1 MKNETIP
8 MKNLNKEIIQEFK
21 KKLHLIS
28 VDTWAN
34 INNSLQRDGV
44 KFKGDGIGTAY
55 GGWLALCKT
64 IEPGVLK
71 LFSQALNKKDEEFVK
86 MCEEILKTKFDDLGM
101 GSLDYHE
108 KCAIDAFK
116 EYIKHR
122 YINKIKGG

>member
-1 MKNETIP
+1 MKKPN
-8 MKNLNKEIIQEFK
+8 NLNQEIIKEFREK
-21 KKLHLIS
+21 VEILFERMSKADKSLNEPAFYELI
-28 VDTWAN
+28 
-34 INNSLQRDGV
+34 Q
-44 KFKGDGIGTAY
+44 
-55 GGWLALCKT
+55 
-64 IEPGVLK
+64 
-71 LFSQALNKKDEEFVK
+71 QALNKKDEEFVK